1 MTLLLLTACLLLAIA
16 LLPCAMVARNLQ
28 LFQAAPSDPNQL
40 SLARNIPVSVLIPAR
55 NEEAS
60 IRHSLDAL
68 TKSNHATFEVLVL
81 DDASEDQTA
90 NIVEEYSRR
99 FPFIQLHRSTGLTP
113 GWNGKQNACWQL
125 ANLASYDRL
134 LFLDADVRLAPD
146 ALTRILAEQELRNAP
161 LVSGFP
167 FQETGTFAEK
177 LLIPMMHFVL
187 LGYLPIDRMRASS
200 DPGFAAGC
208 GQLFLAKKQAYF
220 QTDGHRAIAPSR
232 HDGIKLPRAFRKAG
246 LTTDIF
252 DASDIAKCRMY
263 QSLSQ
268 VQQGLL
274 KNATEG
280 IANKTLI
287 VPFTVLL
294 LGSSTIPLCLG
305 AYLTY
310 GLVANRFAAA
320 QSTTAQSNT
329 LASTPTLVL
338 ISIAILALATIIGWT
353 PRWMTRRAFHQSTL
367 GALLHPFA
375 VAWFIALQWIALIRK
390 ALRWQTPWRGRLDT
404 PIS

>member
-1 MTLLLLTACLLLAIA
+1 MILLFLFACLLLTIA

-28 LFQAAPSDPNQL
+28 LFQPAPVEPNQL
-40 SLARNIPVSVLIPAR
+40 SLARDIPISVLIPAR
-55 NEEAS
+55 NEEIS
-60 IRHSLDAL
+60 IRHSLDSL
-68 TKSNHATFEVLVL
+68 TKSNQNTFEVLVL

-90 NIVEEYSRR
+90 HIVEEYSRK

-125 ANLASYDRL
+125 ANLASFDRL

-187 LGYLPIDRMRASS
+187 LGYLPIDRMRAST

-232 HDGIKLPRAFRKAG
+232 HDGIKLPRAFRTTG
-246 LTTDIF
+246 LATDIF

-280 IANKTLI
+280 IANKSLI
-287 VPFTVLL
+287 VPFSLLL

-310 GLVANRFAAA
+310 GLVANRFAA
-320 QSTTAQSNT
+320 QTTTNAP
-329 LASTPTLVL
+329 TPTLLL
-338 ISIAILALATIIGWT
+338 ISIAILALAAIVGWT

-367 GALLHPFA
+367 GALLHPLA

>member
-1 MTLLLLTACLLLAIA
+1 MIPLLLLACLLLAIA

-28 LFQAAPSDPNQL
+28 LFQPAPLEPNAL
-40 SLARNIPVSVLIPAR
+40 SLARDIPISVLIPAR
-55 NEEAS
+55 NEETS

-68 TKSNHATFEVLVL
+68 TKSNHSTFEVLVL

-90 NIVEEYSRR
+90 NIVEEYSRK
-99 FPFIQLHRSTGLTP
+99 FPFIELHRSTGLPP

-125 ANLASYDRL
+125 ANIASFDRL

-187 LGYLPIDRMRASS
+187 LGYLPIDRMRAST

-220 QTDGHRAIAPSR
+220 QTGGHRAIAPSR
-232 HDGIKLPRAFRKAG
+232 HDGIKLPRSFRNAG
-246 LTTDIF
+246 LSTDIF

-263 QSLSQ
+263 QSLPQ

-287 VPFTVLL
+287 VPFTLLL
-294 LGSSTIPLCLG
+294 LGSSIIPLSLG
-305 AYLTY
+305 AYLAY
-310 GLVANRFAAA
+310 GLATNRFTSA
-320 QSTTAQSNT
+320 QTTPNVPHPN
-329 LASTPTLVL
+329 LML
-338 ISIAILALATIIGWT
+338 ICIATLALATIIGWA
-353 PRWMTRRAFHQSTL
+353 PRWMNRRAFHQSTL
-367 GALLHPFA
+367 GALLHPLA
-375 VAWFIALQWIALIRK
+375 VTWFVTLQWIALIRK